1 MFFYLQHNLQQNNM
15 YTNHQRIPQHP
26 TNDNNWQQHTG
37 VQHGMGY
44 VNQPPQQQHNTNLNQ
59 QYPIP
64 NENVYAN
71 LGSQPPLAPNMHHQD
86 NSSLNYERYF
96 SFLLFCKLLIKPIF
110 SNYELTI

>member
-1 MFFYLQHNLQQNNM
+1 M
-15 YTNHQRIPQHP
+15 YTNHQRIPSHP

-44 VNQPPQQQHNTNLNQ
+44 VNQPPQQQQHNTNLNQ

-71 LGSQPPLAPNMHHQD
+71 LGSQPPLGPNMHL
-86 NSSLNYERYF
+86 SL
-96 SFLLFCKLLIKPIF
+96 IHI
-110 SNYELTI
+110 